1 VAPVVIE
8 RVEVV
13 IPARDEE
20 ASIGAALRAVAVAAG
35 ALALP
40 VRVHVVLDRCLDD
53 TLGAIWRTDV
63 PVAVEVVMG
72 TSSSVGA
79 ARALGVDVATAGHP
93 PTSTWVASTDAD
105 SIVPPEWLVTHVAL
119 ADAGVDAVVG
129 TVDVVD
135 WSPRPASVEGLFRRQ
150 YALARDPAPVHG
162 ANLGIRLAAYRAA
175 GGFAPLPCGEDEALV
190 SALRRAGR
198 VVACTTAAPVTT
210 SARVDGRA
218 LGGFADTLTTWSHDA
233 ERTA

>member
-1 VAPVVIE
+1 MIE

-20 ASIGAALRAVAVAAG
+20 ATIGAALRAIGVAAST
-35 ALALP
+35 LALP
-40 VRVHVVLDRCLDD
+40 VRIHVVLDRCSDD
-53 TLGAIWRTDV
+53 TLGTIWRTDV
-63 PVAVEVVMG
+63 PVAVEVVEC

-79 ARALGVDVATAGHP
+79 ARAVGVDAATAGHP
-93 PTSTWVASTDAD
+93 PAATWIASTDAD
-105 SIVPPEWLVTHVAL
+105 SIVPPAWLATHVAL

-129 TVDVVD
+129 TVDVLD
-135 WSPRPASVEGLFRRQ
+135 WSPRPASMEGLFRRQ

-162 ANLGIRLAAYRAA
+162 ANLGIRLEAYRAA

-190 SALRRAGR
+190 EALRRAGR